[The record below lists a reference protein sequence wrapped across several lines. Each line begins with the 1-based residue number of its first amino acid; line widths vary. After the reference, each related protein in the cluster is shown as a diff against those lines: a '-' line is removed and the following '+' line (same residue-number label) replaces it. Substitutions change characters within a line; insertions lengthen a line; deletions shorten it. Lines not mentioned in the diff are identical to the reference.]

1 MTPRAT
7 RLVHARALGKRH
19 TVLLELGRGGAVI
32 GAAVPATDWHAWSPE
47 QRQLAS
53 LIADINASLQRGLS
67 LHAQRRRAEHLVEL
81 LEQLED
87 AEALLGARA
96 GGSA

>member
-7 RLVHARALGKRH
+7 RLVHARALGERH
-19 TVLLELGRGGAVI
+19 TVLLELGSGGAVI

-47 QRQLAS
+47 QRQLAA
-53 LIADINASLQRGLS
+53 LIADINASLRRGLS
-67 LHAQRRRAEHLVEL
+67 LHAQRRRAEHLLDL